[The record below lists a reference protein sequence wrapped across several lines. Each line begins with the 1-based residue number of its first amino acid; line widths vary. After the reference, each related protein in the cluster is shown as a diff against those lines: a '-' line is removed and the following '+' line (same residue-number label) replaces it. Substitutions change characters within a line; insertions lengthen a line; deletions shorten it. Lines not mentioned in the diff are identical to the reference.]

1 MIGILLLK
9 RQNSIAYVTNIF
21 VYLKSCSGN
30 LTVIYMDY
38 CVKGANELKSSKK
51 GKKMYYIIF

>member
-38 CVKGANELKSSKK
+38 CVKGANEL
-51 GKKMYYIIF
+51 